1 MINIEIIHPYINEVD
16 VAQVERAAL
25 TTLNHQGISQDASLT
40 ILITEDTQLHQLN
53 LKYLNVDATTDVLSF
68 PAGFT
73 DPESNII
80 YLGDILISFPQA
92 QIQAAAAGHPVES
105 EINLLVVHAVLHLLG
120 HDHLEAADKSIMW
133 SAQAQILA
141 QLGSPGIN
149 PPL

>member
-53 LKYLNVDATTDVLSF
+53 LKYLNVDAPTDVLSF

-73 DPESNII
+73 DPESNAI